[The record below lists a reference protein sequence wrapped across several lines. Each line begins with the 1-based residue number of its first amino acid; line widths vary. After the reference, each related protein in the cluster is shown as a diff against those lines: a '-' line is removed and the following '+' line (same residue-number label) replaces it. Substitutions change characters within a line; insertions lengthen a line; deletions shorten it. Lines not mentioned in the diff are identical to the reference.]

1 MIEED
6 IQDSLESIARTEV
19 PSLVTLAIQSIDGLD
34 FHDVHVSSI
43 RAMLQAAFDLGA
55 KRITSNK
62 EKYYEMWHNTNA
74 SIISDEEW
82 SQFCIDM
89 LSDIM
94 EESGQKELYYN
105 KEQ

>member
-1 MIEED
+1 MTEED
-6 IQDSLESIARTEV
+6 IQDTLEAIAQTEV
-19 PSLVTLAIQSIDGLD
+19 PSLNTLAIQSIDGLD
-34 FHDVHVSSI
+34 FHTVHVSSI

-62 EKYYEMWHNTNA
+62 EKYYEMWHNMHA

-82 SQFCIDM
+82 SQFCMDM

-94 EESGQKELYYN
+94 EESDKGTLL
-105 KEQ
+105 